1 MKTVLPTGNSHI
13 DMEVI
18 NKCAKDPERFV
29 ANCERDY
36 MSQIQSVVNEIIYNG
51 ARVVMLAGP
60 SSSGKTTTAHKIS
73 KCFSERGIKAPVV
86 SLDDFFLGKAHY
98 QRLPNGLLDMES
110 INTLDLKLINQVFAQ
125 LTKTGEADFPLFDFE
140 NSCRKE
146 EVNHISLGEN
156 DVLVV
161 EGLHAL
167 NPLLTESIDA
177 KDVYK
182 VYVSTRTQFMYKGE
196 EVLTPKDNRLIRR
209 IVRDHN
215 FRNRAPKKTLDDW
228 VNVLDGEKKYIYEF
242 RDNAD
247 FKIDSALNYEGCIFH
262 HYILPL
268 VDELKGDPTYGGK
281 IRQIVEILEAFDDI
295 DFSYIPEDSLLREF
309 IGK

>member
-18 NKCAKDPERFV
+18 NKCAKNPETFI

-36 MSQIQSVVNEIIYNG
+36 DSQINSVVNEIIYNG
-51 ARVVMLAGP
+51 SKVVMLAGP

-73 KCFSERGIKAPVV
+73 KCFSERGIKAPVI

-98 QRLPNGLLDMES
+98 KRLPNGLLDMES
-110 INTLDLKLINQVFAQ
+110 VDTLDLKLINEVFSE
-125 LTKTGEADFPLFDFE
+125 LTATGEADFPLFDFE
-140 NSCRKE
+140 KSSRKD
-146 EVNHISLGEN
+146 EVNHICLGEN

-167 NPLLTESIDA
+167 NPLLTQSIDA
-177 KDVYK
+177 SEVYK
-182 VYVSTRTQFMYKGE
+182 VYVSTRTQFTYKGM

-209 IVRDHN
+209 IIRDHN
-215 FRNRAPKKTLDDW
+215 FRNRPPKKTLDDW
-228 VNVLDGEKKYIYEF
+228 VNVLAGEEKYIYQF
-242 RDNAD
+242 RDSAD
-247 FKIDSALNYEGCIFH
+247 FKIDSSLNYEGCVFH

-281 IRQIVEILEAFDDI
+281 IRRIVEILEAFDDI
-295 DFSYIPEDSLLREF
+295 DFSHIPKDSLLREF

>member
-13 DMEVI
+13 DLEVI
-18 NKCAKDPERFV
+18 NKCAKEPEKFV

-36 MSQIQSVVNEIIYNG
+36 DSQINSAVNEIIYNG
-51 ARVVMLAGP
+51 SKVVMLAGP

-73 KCFSERGIKAPVV
+73 KCFSERGINAPVV

-98 QRLPNGLLDMES
+98 KRLPNGLLDMES
-110 INTLDLKLINQVFAQ
+110 IDTLDLKLINEVFAQ
-125 LTKTGEADFPLFDFE
+125 LTETKEADFPLFDFE
-140 NSCRKE
+140 KSCRKK
-146 EVNHISLGEN
+146 EVNHIALSEN

-167 NPLLTESIDA
+167 NPLLTQSIDA
-177 KDVYK
+177 KEVYR
-182 VYVSTRTQFMYKGE
+182 VYVSTRTQFTCNGKE
-196 EVLTPKDNRLIRR
+196 LLTPKDNRLIRR
-209 IVRDHN
+209 IIRDHN
-215 FRNRAPKKTLDDW
+215 FRNRPPKKTLEDW

-242 RDNAD
+242 RDSAD

-268 VDELKGDPTYGGK
+268 VDELKSDDTHGGK
-281 IRQIVEILEAFDDI
+281 IRCIVETLEAFDDI
-295 DFSYIPEDSLLREF
+295 DFSYIPKDSLLREF